1 MEIII
6 PKKNKVAVHPVVVFK
21 QAWGI
26 CKGNLNKLSAIYLI
40 FNVPISIA
48 FLMPIAGKPQDQ
60 SNSPWLLLFYILIL
74 IASIWSHIALLLA
87 AKKAVNL
94 EPYSISQ
101 SINQV
106 REFFFKYLGTVLLS
120 ILIFM
125 AIVIFGWVSVTMIL
139 GVLSKVNRMLAVSAG
154 LIITIAVLVFLVYL
168 MLRWS
173 LATAACVL
181 ENVRPV
187 TALKRSF
194 SLITKYVYPV
204 AGTYCLIML
213 IYIVCL
219 MFFIIVGGFLNIG
232 SDIEQANRISTVFSL
247 IINIVLM
254 PFWSTITVTLYR
266 KLKEA
271 KEAYVHA

>member
-194 SLITKYVYPV
+194 SLITEYVYPV

>member
-94 EPYSISQ
+94 ESYSISQ

-194 SLITKYVYPV
+194 SLITEYVYPV